1 MVESDEDVKCIRG
14 SVNRGENN
22 CEAKLTSVDS
32 RDSGDGSFV
41 DSGGNNHEVKS
52 TTTSHLDTSKKGN
65 DLLPVLNLGGA
76 TNFTINFNMSK

>member
-1 MVESDEDVKCIRG
+1 VVESDEDVKCIRG

-32 RDSGDGSFV
+32 RDGSFV
-41 DSGGNNHEVKS
+41 DSGGNNHEIKS
-52 TTTSHLDTSKKGN
+52 TTASHLDTSKKGN